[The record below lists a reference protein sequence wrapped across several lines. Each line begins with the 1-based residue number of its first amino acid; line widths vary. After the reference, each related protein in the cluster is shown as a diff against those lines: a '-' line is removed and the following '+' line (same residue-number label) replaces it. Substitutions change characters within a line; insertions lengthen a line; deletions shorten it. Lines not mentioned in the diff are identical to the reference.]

1 MLQEDPITTLATQLE
16 ITLGGNDFTTNK
28 KMLAERIN
36 VLIQND
42 FQKLISILYRLDVSE
57 EKLKFLLKE
66 NIESDAGVIIT
77 DLIIERQ
84 MQKIKSRQ
92 QFSQRDDN
100 IDDSEKW

>member
-16 ITLGGNDFTTNK
+16 ITLSGNDYATNK